1 MTDAERG
8 WATTP
13 DPVEGTVRFRIHG
26 AVAEFLLHRPAK
38 RNALTPTMLE
48 ALHDAC
54 RELARN
60 DSVRVVVVRGAG
72 SAFSAGADLG
82 IFSELTPAEIG
93 GAWTRSGQEAFAALA
108 GLPAVTVAVLS
119 GNALGGGYELALH
132 CDLRVASVASSVGL
146 PEVRLGTLPGWGGLD
161 RLIELVGPSRAR
173 LLALTGRV
181 IPATEAERHG
191 LVDVLAQPEDL
202 EAAVRQLV
210 DELLTAAPTAQRLL
224 KQRFAPNGV
233 GGLLDSV
240 TGAVATWSGES
251 AEGVAAFRDRRA
263 ACWTYS
269 WTAGPSEEEA

>member
-119 GNALGGGYELALH
+119 GTHSAGGTSWHCTVIYGSPRCVLGRFARGSPRHPA
-132 CDLRVASVASSVGL
+132 
-146 PEVRLGTLPGWGGLD
+146 RLG
-161 RLIELVGPSRAR
+161 R
-173 LLALTGRV
+173 
-181 IPATEAERHG
+181 
-191 LVDVLAQPEDL
+191 
-202 EAAVRQLV
+202 
-210 DELLTAAPTAQRLL
+210 
-224 KQRFAPNGV
+224 
-233 GGLLDSV
+233 
-240 TGAVATWSGES
+240 
-251 AEGVAAFRDRRA
+251 
-263 ACWTYS
+263 
-269 WTAGPSEEEA
+269 AGPSYRVGRAVSGSSARADRPRDPCDGGRAPRPC